1 MSFTG
6 RSGKKVDFQ
15 FSAGGVVVDG
25 NKVLVIKTKNLQEEV
40 VQTFPKGHI
49 EKREKSE
56 DSAVREVE
64 EETGYR
70 CEIVSLLDNVQYC
83 FRDKGQ
89 LVKKTVKWFLMKP
102 IEKIGEPDSEIISV
116 EWLDKNEAK
125 NVLSYKSDRELLKKI

>member
-15 FSAGGVVVDG
+15 LSAGGVVVDG

-70 CEIVSLLDNVQYC
+70 CEIVSLLDNVQYW